1 MVKGGRRRMLP
12 GLRVKDGFL
21 RHPFDLEFGTQTSGL
36 VSGRHLK
43 AGHAHDRHNTAYYG
57 VAPSIFRDIV
67 ERWRERPPAFPAEGY
82 SFIDL
87 GAGMGRGL
95 LLAAEMPFR
104 EVIGVELNP
113 ELARMAK
120 KNVAAWRA
128 SGRARCPMRIHNQ
141 DATEFQF
148 PNNPCVA
155 FLFNPFGATVLRR
168 LIDRIE
174 RVFAGRPGEIDLL
187 YVNHEQE
194 KALAKHSGFM
204 QVFSGDIYKARQDEE
219 ADRKILL
226 NQPEGEYASS
236 EYESCSIWRWV
247 GSPKGTSSAT
257 SGAPRRP
264 VRGSYNQGRM
274 SKRES
279 GKLRVGILFGGRSG
293 EHEVSLL
300 SAASILKAIDPKKYE
315 VVPVGIT
322 KEGRWVTSS
331 SAEALLGGTVMP
343 ALGEASSAQNKALSA
358 TAAGSG
364 IQPTALGES
373 LKVDVIFPIL
383 HGTFGED
390 GTIQGLFE
398 LANIA
403 YVGSG
408 VLGSAAAMDKDIMKR
423 LFAAAGLPTPKYVSF
438 LRSDWRSSP
447 KKIVKL
453 TESALKY
460 PMFVK
465 PANLGSSVGISKA
478 HDRTELGPAIDLAAN
493 FDRKIVIEQGVG
505 GSSKNPG
512 GKARELEVAVLGNES
527 PKASVV
533 GEIVPGKEFY
543 DYEAKYQ
550 SDASTPI
557 IPAKITRAQSKLIRE
572 MAIAAFRACD
582 CTGLARVDFLMEPE
596 SKKGKP
602 PRIYVNE
609 VNTLPGFTKIS
620 MYPKLWEASGLPY
633 SQLIDRLIE
642 LALERR
648 AERDETSFSR

>member
-1 MVKGGRRRMLP
+1 M
-12 GLRVKDGFL
+12 
-21 RHPFDLEFGTQTSGL
+21 RHPFDVGLGVQTSGL

-43 AGHAHDRHNTAYYG
+43 AGHTHDRHNTAYYG

-67 ERWRERPPAFPAEGY
+67 DRWRASPPAFPAENY

-87 GAGMGRGL
+87 GAGMGRGV
-95 LLAAEMPFR
+95 LLAAQMPFR
-104 EVIGVELNP
+104 EAVGVELNP
-113 ELARMAK
+113 ELARIAE
-120 KNVAAWRA
+120 KNVAAWQS
-128 SGRARCPMRIHNQ
+128 SGRTRRPMRILTQ
-141 DATEFQF
+141 DATEFDF
-148 PNNPCVA
+148 PSNPCVL

-168 LIDRIE
+168 LIQRID
-174 RVFAGRPGEIDLL
+174 RVFHDRPGEIDLL

-194 KALAKHSGFM
+194 KVLSRHSGFVP
-204 QVFSGDIYKARQDEE
+204 VFSGNIYKSPEDEE

-236 EYESCSIWRWV
+236 EYESCSIWRWLGLV
-247 GSPKGTSSAT
+247 GSAGAIPGTSSAT
-257 SGAPRRP
+257 TAAPRRP
-264 VRGSYNQGRM
+264 LRASYNQDRM
-274 SKRES
+274 SKKAS

-300 SAASILKAIDPKKYE
+300 SASSILKAIDPKKYE

-322 KEGRWVTSS
+322 KEGSWVT
-331 SAEALLGGTVMP
+331 AAGAQALLAGSAAP
-343 ALGEASSAQNKALSA
+343 ALGNATATRGKALAA
-358 TAAGSG
+358 TTAGSG

-373 LKVDVIFPIL
+373 LKVDVIFPVL

-423 LFAAAGLPTPKYVSF
+423 LFAAAALPTPKYLSF
-438 LRSDWRSSP
+438 LRTDWKSTP

-453 TESALKY
+453 AEGALKY

-478 HDRTELGPAIDLAAN
+478 HDRNELGPAIDLAAN
-493 FDRKIVIEQGVG
+493 YDRKIVIEQGVG
-505 GSSKNPG
+505 GSKNNPS

-527 PKASVV
+527 PEASVV

-543 DYEAKYQ
+543 DYEAKYL
-550 SDASTPI
+550 SDASVPI
-557 IPAKITRAQSKLIRE
+557 IPAKITKEQSKRIRE

-596 SKKGKP
+596 FKKGKT

-609 VNTLPGFTKIS
+609 VNTLPGFTNIS

-633 SQLIDRLIE
+633 SHLIDRLIE
-642 LALERR
+642 LALQRR